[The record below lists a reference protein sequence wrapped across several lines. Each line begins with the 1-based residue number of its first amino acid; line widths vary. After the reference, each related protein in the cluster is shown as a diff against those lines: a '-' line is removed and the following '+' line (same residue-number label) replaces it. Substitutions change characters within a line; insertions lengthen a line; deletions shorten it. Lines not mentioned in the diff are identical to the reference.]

1 MDEQEFAA
9 ALRRAGLSV
18 PAERFEIM
26 REAVTRFH
34 EVLQVLDDP
43 FAYEDEPVTLPRF
56 DLGAKR

>member
-18 PAERFEIM
+18 PVARFEIM
-26 REAVTRFH
+26 REAVARFH
-34 EVLQVLDDP
+34 ELLTVLDDP
-43 FAYEDEPVTLPRF
+43 LAYEDEPVSLPRF